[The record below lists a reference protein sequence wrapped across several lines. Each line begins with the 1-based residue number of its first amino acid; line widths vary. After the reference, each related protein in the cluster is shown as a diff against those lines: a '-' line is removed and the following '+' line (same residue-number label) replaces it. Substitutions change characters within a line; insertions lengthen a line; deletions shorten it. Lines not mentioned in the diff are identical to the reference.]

1 MTIIKRIWL
10 VLCFA
15 LLLVPIYWMVNTS
28 LKSNFEILQ
37 KLTWIPQAPVLQN
50 YIKILTQAVWRQA
63 FINTITY
70 VLLNVVLVLLA
81 SIPAAYAFS
90 RFEFRGKKHLFFW
103 LLTNRMAP
111 GAAFLIPIFQ
121 LYANIGLFDTP
132 LAIALA
138 HCLFNLPLAIWILEG
153 FMSGIPKEIDEIA
166 FIDGYRFFT
175 FFRKMF
181 LPLISQGIAVVAFFC
196 FLFSWTELVMAK
208 GLSATRTR
216 PVTVVLTRSLGVTG
230 FDWGVIA
237 AAGVVLMI
245 PGLVLVFIMRN
256 HITKGFSMGRV

>member
-1 MTIIKRIWL
+1 MKMIKRVWIAL
-10 VLCFA
+10 VLAFV
-15 LLLVPIYWMVNTS
+15 LIPIYWIINTS
-28 LKSNFEILQ
+28 LKSNAEILRGM
-37 KLTWIPQAPVLQN
+37 TYIPKNVTGEN
-50 YIKILTQAVWRQA
+50 YFKIFTSAIWGQA
-63 FINTITY
+63 FLNTITY
-70 VLLNVVLVLLA
+70 VVLNVIFVLTA
-81 SIPAAYAFS
+81 AIPAAYAFS

-121 LYANIGLFDTP
+121 LYANLQLFDTP
-132 LAIALA
+132 IAVSLA

-153 FMSGIPKEIDEIA
+153 FMSGIPKSIDEIA

-181 LPLISQGIAVVAFFC
+181 LPLISQGIAVTAFFC

-208 GLSATRTR
+208 GLTATHTR
-216 PVTVVLTRSLGVTG
+216 PITVVLTRSLGVTG
-230 FDWGVIA
+230 FDWGTIA
-237 AAGVVLMI
+237 AAGTLTMM

-256 HITKGFSMGRV
+256 YLTKGFSMGRV